1 MPYKGTGPA
10 LQDTVAG
17 QVQSGSNDVR
27 TGRADLRRGGMGD
40 MVVGTWNVVMAPRGT
55 PAPIVEKLN
64 AALDQVLREVVIR
77 RRLDGYGITPVS
89 DSTPAS
95 TAAHIESEISR
106 WGKAFE
112 ISGAQQ
118 Q

>member
-1 MPYKGTGPA
+1 MTFAPDVPTFA
-10 LQDTVAG
+10 EAG
-17 QVQSGSNDVR
+17 V
-27 TGRADLRRGGMGD
+27 GD

-55 PAPIVEKLN
+55 PGPIVEKLN
-64 AALDQVLREVVIR
+64 AALDRVLREDVIR

-106 WGKAFE
+106 WGKAFK

>member
-1 MPYKGTGPA
+1 MPG
-10 LQDTVAG
+10 
-17 QVQSGSNDVR
+17 
-27 TGRADLRRGGMGD
+27 

-55 PAPIVEKLN
+55 PKPVVERLN
-64 AALDQVLREVVIR
+64 AALNQVLREDAIR
-77 RRLDGYGITPVS
+77 TRLDGYGITPVA

-95 TAAHIESEISR
+95 TAAHIESEIAR
-106 WGKAFE
+106 WGKAFK